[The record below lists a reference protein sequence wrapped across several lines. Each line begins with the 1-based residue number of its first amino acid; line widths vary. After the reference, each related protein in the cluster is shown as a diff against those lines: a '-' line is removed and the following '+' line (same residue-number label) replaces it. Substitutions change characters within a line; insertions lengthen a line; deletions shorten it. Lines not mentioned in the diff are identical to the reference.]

1 MAQHFNQTARTLA
14 VTANRLGDGAVVYF
28 TGETA
33 ETAAAEAT
41 AWSERLADVAV
52 ARSKEE
58 GAALLAQAE
67 PSVAARHIIGPYLFE
82 VAETDGA
89 PAPVNVRE
97 TIRMRGPSVRLDLG
111 YQATQKTEETR
122 HVSL

>member
-1 MAQHFNQTARTLA
+1 MAQHFNQTAHTLA

-28 TGETA
+28 TGP
-33 ETAAAEAT
+33 AAADAPDQN
-41 AWSERLADVAV
+41 WSERLADVAV
-52 ARSKEE
+52 AHSKEE

-82 VAETDGA
+82 VRETPDGA

-111 YQATQKTEETR
+111 YQAQANHAEETP

>member
-28 TGETA
+28 TGETG
-33 ETAAAEAT
+33 EPPAAAADT

-82 VAETDGA
+82 VAETPAGA

-111 YQATQKTEETR
+111 YQAQADHPQEAR
-122 HVSL
+122 